1 MVEETFLR
9 ILYVSTFYG
18 EVGGGGIVAEGLSKA
33 LRNRGHAVTN
43 VYLGKVTKLGCR
55 VMPYLM
61 FFKVVYNAFKHDLV
75 FSHFHTF
82 THTTIVSYVC
92 ARLARKPIIA
102 RIDDYFYTT
111 RHGWFRLL
119 EMGLQNAI
127 LKRCNRVLT
136 VSKDYAER
144 IPIDNIG
151 VLRNG
156 VDLDLFN
163 PRLYKTSD
171 SAEARSVIFLG
182 VAYAHR
188 GIKRL
193 IEVAKESPDV
203 SFILLGES
211 EFMDLPSNVKT
222 LQVPHKDVPKI
233 LAMSKVA
240 ICSLETNVLNIGS
253 LPMKATEYI
262 AFNLPIISWKGS
274 LDSHIP
280 YIPVSNLQELQEAI
294 KRLMDK
300 KFEYDQTFVKQF
312 DWKVIA
318 EKLEDVM
325 KELL

>member
-1 MVEETFLR
+1 MR
-9 ILYVSTFYG
+9 ILYVSTHYG
-18 EVGGGGIVAEGLSKA
+18 KAGGGGIVAEGLSRA
-33 LRNRGHAVTN
+33 LRNRDHVVTN
-43 VYLGKVTKLGCR
+43 VYLEKATRFRCR

-61 FFKVVYNAFKHDLV
+61 FFKIVYNAFRHDVV

-111 RHGWFRLL
+111 EHGWFRLL
-119 EMGLQNAI
+119 EMGLQNGI
-127 LKRCNRVLT
+127 LKRCNRVFT
-136 VSKDYAER
+136 VSEDYARR

-163 PRLYKTSD
+163 PRLYKISG
-171 SAEARSVIFLG
+171 SAKARSVIFLG

-188 GIKRL
+188 GIKKL
-193 IEVAKESPDV
+193 IEVAKELPAV

-211 EFMDLPSNVKT
+211 EFRDIPSNVKT
-222 LQVPHKDVPKI
+222 LRVPHKDVPKF

-253 LPMKATEYI
+253 LPTKVAEYI
-262 AFNLPIISWKGS
+262 AFNLPIVSWKGS

-280 YIPVSNLQELQEAI
+280 YIPVSNVQELQEAI
-294 KRLMDK
+294 KRLMGE
-300 KFEYDQTFVKQF
+300 KFKYNPEFVKQF
-312 DWKVIA
+312 DWSVIA
-318 EKLEDVM
+318 EKLESVM